1 MVIAKEKCSRDAK
14 EVTCKPPP
22 LKMNQYLPG
31 K

>member
-1 MVIAKEKCSRDAK
+1 MVMAKEKYSRDTK

-22 LKMNQYLPG
+22 LKINQYLPG